1 MFEYKTQKEIAD
13 LTDEQV
19 EVYAKELKAHEIK
32 VRKTEIEAATKVL
45 SDELA
50 TVKTASGEL
59 QEQINVLKEVAK
71 TQAPK
76 EILLVDE
83 LKTNK
88 DALIAI
94 SKGGKGEIQLKALS
108 DRASIDPNLNYLPL
122 AEITQLGVKRR
133 SLYDVLPK
141 IQVSVGNHNG
151 VIKYRDWD
159 EDTTV
164 RAAAMVAEG
173 APFPESTAKY
183 KDYTQPLQKIG
194 DTLPV
199 TEEFFEDEAQAAGEL
214 RMFLETNVNT
224 VIDNQLVNGPGTGIT
239 LLGLVASS
247 PAFVPAASGI
257 AGANIYD
264 LVKKVR
270 TAIVFN
276 RGSKY
281 SPDIVL
287 MNSNTLDR
295 LQLDKDLNNNYTFKD
310 VDSIGSMIIV
320 EDNNMADNVLIVGDR
335 RYARIYEMGGVV
347 ISEGYKGD
355 QFVEDEMTLKAR
367 KRMLL
372 LVKNGDRTGF
382 LKVTN
387 ITTALATLAS

>member
-19 EVYAKELKAHEIK
+19 EVYAKELKAQEIK

-287 MNSNTLDR
+287 MNANTLDR

>member
-19 EVYAKELKAHEIK
+19 EVYAKELKAQEIK

>member
-19 EVYAKELKAHEIK
+19 EVYAKELKAQEIK

-108 DRASIDPNLNYLPL
+108 NRASIDPNLNYLPL

>member
-13 LTDEQV
+13 LTDEQA

-71 TQAPK
+71 TQAPT

-108 DRASIDPNLNYLPL
+108 NRASIDPNLNYLPL

-173 APFPESTAKY
+173 APFPESTAKF

-287 MNSNTLDR
+287 MNANTLDR